1 MSHSFKK
8 VKLKDLPSAERPRE
22 RLMRLGPE
30 GLSSAELLALL
41 LGTGSRKESV
51 LALANRLIARY
62 DVAELSALPASELMK
77 TFGIRHAKASAL
89 VAAFELGRRA
99 DAGSDTRI
107 KPGATNP
114 ADIARQ
120 LMPIMRKSKRETLKC
135 VCLDA
140 KARILKHATV
150 AVGGLNTNSVHPREI
165 FQLAIEENAAAI
177 VLVHNHPS
185 GDPMPSRLDIAMTGR
200 LSKAGRLL
208 GIEVLDHIIIG
219 DGRYVSLKEEGLC

>member
-1 MSHSFKK
+1 MPRNLK
-8 VKLKDLPSAERPRE
+8 VRLKDLPSMERPRE

-51 LALANRLIARY
+51 LALANRLLARY
-62 DVAELSALPASELMK
+62 DVAKLSALPPSELMK
-77 TFGIRHAKASAL
+77 TFGVSHAKASAL

-99 DAGSDTRI
+99 SIGSDARTKLSI
-107 KPGATNP
+107 TNP

-120 LMPIMRKSKRETLKC
+120 LMPIMRRSKREMLKC

-140 KARILKHATV
+140 KARVLKHATV
-150 AVGGLNTNSVHPREI
+150 AIGGLNTNSVHPREV

-177 VLVHNHPS
+177 ILVHNHPS
-185 GDPMPSRLDIAMTGR
+185 GDPTPSGLDITMTSR
-200 LSKAGRLL
+200 LSKAGDLL
-208 GIEVLDHIIIG
+208 GIELLDHIIIG